1 MPHLTEDDLVLHYYG
16 ELEASAAARTAAHLH
31 DCRTCR
37 QSFTRLQRVFAMVDA
52 APEPAVNEGFER
64 IVWAR
69 LQPGLERSREGW
81 ASWFMFSPA
90 GLAWLA
96 AVVVLVGAAFFAGR
110 VSQQHAGV
118 PATTAGTAAEK
129 DLRERVL
136 LADLSEHLDRSQMM
150 LVDLVSA
157 GNASDVDLPTERTR
171 AEQLLSANRLYR
183 QTAVD
188 TGNLALA
195 QVLDD
200 LEQVLVDVAA
210 SPDRVSTE
218 DLTAMRERIDD
229 TGLLLKVRVL
239 SSEVQKRQR
248 RQIAMRAG
256 QSS

>member
-16 ELEASAAARTAAHLH
+16 ELDGEAARHASAHLQE
-31 DCRTCR
+31 CGTCR
-37 QSFTRLQRVFAMVDA
+37 EALTKLQRVFAIVDT
-52 APEPAVNEGFER
+52 APEPALGDGFER

-69 LQPGLERSREGW
+69 LQPRLEHAGHGW
-81 ASWFMFSPA
+81 ASWLMLSPA
-90 GLAWLA
+90 RLAWLA
-96 AVVVLVGAAFFAGR
+96 AVVVLVGAAFVAGR
-110 VSQQHAGV
+110 VSRPQ
-118 PATTAGTAAEK
+118 PTAASAVAASN

-136 LADLSEHLDRSQMM
+136 LAALSEHLDRSQLM

-157 GNASDVDLPTERTR
+157 ETAGDVDVPTERTR

-210 SPDRVSTE
+210 SPDRVSPE
-218 DLTAMRERIDD
+218 DLAAVQQRIDSK
-229 TGLLLKVRVL
+229 GLLLKMRVL
-239 SSEVQKRQR
+239 SSEVQKRQLIKR
-248 RQIAMRAG
+248 KALT
-256 QSS
+256 S

>member
-16 ELEASAAARTAAHLH
+16 ELEGNAAAGAATHLH
-31 DCRTCR
+31 ECGSCRAA
-37 QSFTRLQRVFAMVDA
+37 FTKLQRVFAMVDA
-52 APEPAVNEGFER
+52 APEPVVSDGFER

-69 LQPGLERSREGW
+69 LQPGLERDRRGW
-81 ASWFMFSPA
+81 AAWFVLSPA
-90 GLAWLA
+90 RLAWLA
-96 AVVVLVGAAFFAGR
+96 AIVVLVGGAFFAGR
-110 VSQQHAGV
+110 LS
-118 PATTAGTAAEK
+118 PPSAGTSAASGAAGA

-157 GNASDVDLPTERTR
+157 NTEGDVDVAVERTR
-171 AEQLLSANRLYR
+171 AEQWLSANRLYR
-183 QTAVD
+183 QTALD

-210 SPDRVSTE
+210 SPDHVSAQ
-218 DLTAMRERIDD
+218 DVAAMRRRIDD
-229 TGLLLKVRVL
+229 KGLLLKVRVL

-248 RQIAMRAG
+248 RQISMRAG

>member
-16 ELEASAAARTAAHLH
+16 ELDGDAGTRAAAHLH
-31 DCRTCR
+31 ECGACRAA
-37 QSFTRLQRVFAMVDA
+37 FTKLERVFAMVDA
-52 APEPAVNEGFER
+52 APEAVVTDGFER

-69 LQPGLERSREGW
+69 LQPRLEHARGGW
-81 ASWFMFSPA
+81 ASWFVFSPA
-90 GLAWLA
+90 RLAWLA
-96 AVVVLVGAAFFAGR
+96 AIVVLVGAAFFAGR
-110 VSQQHAGV
+110 LSQ
-118 PATTAGTAAEK
+118 PPAGTSAANGAAGA

-157 GNASDVDLPTERTR
+157 DTDRDVDVEVERTR

-183 QTAVD
+183 RTAID

-195 QVLDD
+195 QVLDE

-210 SPDRVSTE
+210 SPDHVSPE
-218 DLTAMRERIDD
+218 DLAAMRQRIDD
-229 TGLLLKVRVL
+229 KGLLLKVRVL

-248 RQIAMRAG
+248 RQIRARAG

>member
-16 ELEASAAARTAAHLH
+16 ELDEPSTARATAHLRECGA
-31 DCRTCR
+31 CRKA
-37 QSFTRLQRVFAMVDA
+37 FTKLQRMFAMVDA
-52 APEPAVNEGFER
+52 APEPALSEGFER

-69 LQPGLERSREGW
+69 LQPGLDRSRGGG
-81 ASWFMFSPA
+81 ASWFLFSPA
-90 GLAWLA
+90 RLAWLA
-96 AVVVLVGAAFFAGR
+96 AIVVLVGAAFFAGR
-110 VSQQHAGV
+110 VSQPQGD
-118 PATTAGTAAEK
+118 TTAAANGAAAK

-136 LADLSEHLDRSQMM
+136 LSDLAEHLDRSQLM

-157 GNASDVDLPTERTR
+157 GSEQAVDVEVERTR
-171 AEQLLSANRLYR
+171 AEQLLWANRLYR

-188 TGNLALA
+188 TGNPALV

-210 SPDRVSTE
+210 SPDHVAPE
-218 DLTAMRERIDD
+218 DLAAMRQRIDD
-229 TGLLLKVRVL
+229 KGLLLKMRVL

-248 RQIAMRAG
+248 RQMNMRAG